1 MAVQDE
7 FFSPASLALV
17 ADKAVRKTR
26 DWLVYE
32 LVHIDLSDLSN
43 SLLTKRSRY
52 HRRGFHLG
60 VALLECRAGL
70 GSALEGGRHQSSPQ
84 VD

>member
-1 MAVQDE
+1 MNFSVQ
-7 FFSPASLALV
+7 PVTLL